1 MSVGRYWTEGRVE
14 QTKQIP
20 TVNSVGRLFLAYF
33 MRFLSL
39 LSTQA
44 GTKAA
49 A

>member
-33 MRFLSL
+33 TRFLSL
-39 LSTQA
+39 ARTHG

>member
-1 MSVGRYWTEGRVE
+1 MTAGPCWTEGRVE
-14 QTKQIP
+14 QTKQFP

-39 LSTQA
+39 ESTHG